1 MSAPKK
7 SKKIFI
13 IDDADFMVDMLRMI
27 VEEAGHQVVGTA
39 FDGVQALD
47 SIKNLSAALLPD
59 VVTVDFHM
67 PKMDGVETV
76 ENIRTIIPGVK
87 VILISAHAT
96 LPVATKAK
104 NAGLDV
110 FIIKPFEP
118 QAVLDAIE
126 ESA

>member
-1 MSAPKK
+1 MPTPKK

-39 FDGVQALD
+39 FDGAQALD
-47 SIKNLSAALLPD
+47 SIKKLAPDLLPD

-76 ENIRTIIPGVK
+76 KNIRALMPGLKIV
-87 VILISAHAT
+87 LISAHAT
-96 LPVATKAK
+96 LPVAMKAK
-104 NAGLDV
+104 DAGADAFL
-110 FIIKPFEP
+110 IKPFEP

-126 ESA
+126 DSV